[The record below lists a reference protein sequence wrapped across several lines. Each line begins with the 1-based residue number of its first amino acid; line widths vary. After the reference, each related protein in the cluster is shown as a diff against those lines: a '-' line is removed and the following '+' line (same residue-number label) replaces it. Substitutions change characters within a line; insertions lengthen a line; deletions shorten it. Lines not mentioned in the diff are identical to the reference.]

1 MFQCNYDDR
10 DYSSASQG
18 YDNELNENKAKSYH
32 ERKSAND
39 EKKVIVFNLSLGT
52 VSLRYCGRQ
61 HSRNLG
67 VQHLETWVSIQTRNG
82 IMMS

>member
-1 MFQCNYDDR
+1 MFPDKFVIRSLSLENQN
-10 DYSSASQG
+10 
-18 YDNELNENKAKSYH
+18 NELNENKANSYH
-32 ERKSAND
+32 ERRSAND
-39 EKKVIVFNLSLGT
+39 EKKVIVLNLSLGT
-52 VSLRYCGRQ
+52 FSLRYCGRQ